1 MSYSHGADMVE
12 DQKSY
17 LKVWVAVRSI
27 YICAKT
33 QINISDMIRENWV
46 LSIYKYLGYT
56 GRQIQ
61 INMKTFNPNLPVVS
75 LPVKATLLPS

>member
-12 DQKSY
+12 DQVSY

-33 QINISDMIRENWV
+33 QINIWILIRENWV
-46 LSIYKYLGYT
+46 LSIY
-56 GRQIQ
+56 
-61 INMKTFNPNLPVVS
+61 
-75 LPVKATLLPS
+75 